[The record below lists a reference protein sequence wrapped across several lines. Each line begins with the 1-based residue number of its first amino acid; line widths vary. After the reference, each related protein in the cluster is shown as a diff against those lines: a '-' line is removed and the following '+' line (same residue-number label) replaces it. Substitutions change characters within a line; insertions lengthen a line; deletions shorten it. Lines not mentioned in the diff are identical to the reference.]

1 MEQNAKESMVELMDL
16 VEETRSLSLALAR
29 LVDHDDAA
37 GSLAN
42 VILGRLDKV
51 YTLIRENGGDQSLHD
66 TEKQIE
72 FHSFPVLETGSPEG

>member
-51 YTLIRENGGDQSLHD
+51 YTLIRENGGDQSLQNC
-66 TEKQIE
+66 KPQK
-72 FHSFPVLETGSPEG
+72 SVLRFSLG

>member
-42 VILGRLDKV
+42 VTLGRIDKV
-51 YTLIRENGGDQSLHD
+51 QTLIRENGGDQSFQNC
-66 TEKQIE
+66 K
-72 FHSFPVLETGSPEG
+72 S

>member
-1 MEQNAKESMVELMDL
+1 MEQNAKKTMVELMDL

-29 LVDHDDAA
+29 LVDHDNAA

-51 YTLIRENGGDQSLHD
+51 QTLIRENSGNPSLHD
-66 TEKQIE
+66 TEKQME